1 MALVSTVDATHSP
14 RDSRWLACLSC
25 ALVEWKLRLLSD
37 SSLVHLSC
45 APWVPDTCRSLLKKR
60 HTISEVGERVL
71 VAVSAGWT
79 ELAGLFPAQSKH
91 CSSKMSLQ
99 GKLCPSVPRVW
110 QRTGCQHPKYCIRFC
125 CEVLLCMFLYVEFF
139 KSHFGH
145 NPLFLNSFAFNSSE
159 FLLSL
164 RSWASIRWAGGSD
177 RNLNQLCEG
186 TRREGKN
193 PNLKQCSN
201 SVIEVVASRT
211 VC

>member
-14 RDSRWLACLSC
+14 RGSRWLACLSC

-99 GKLCPSVPRVW
+99 GKLCPSAPRVW
-110 QRTGCQHPKYCIRFC
+110 QRTGCQHPKYCIRSAVKC
-125 CEVLLCMFLYVEFF
+125 CYACFF
-139 KSHFGH
+139 ML
-145 NPLFLNSFAFNSSE
+145 NFLNHILDIIHCFWILLLLTLQNSS
-159 FLLSL
+159 L
-164 RSWASIRWAGGSD
+164 
-177 RNLNQLCEG
+177 
-186 TRREGKN
+186 
-193 PNLKQCSN
+193 
-201 SVIEVVASRT
+201 V
-211 VC
+211 